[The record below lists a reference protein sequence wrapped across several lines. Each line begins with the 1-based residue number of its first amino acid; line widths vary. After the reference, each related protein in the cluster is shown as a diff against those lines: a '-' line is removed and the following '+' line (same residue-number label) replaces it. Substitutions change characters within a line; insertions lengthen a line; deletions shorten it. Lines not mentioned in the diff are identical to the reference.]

1 VVAADGV
8 ASTCCE
14 QLSIEQTV
22 KTLPQS
28 AIITNISTSLPHQ
41 HCAFERFT
49 NQGPLALLPMSDN
62 RYSVVWCV
70 KDEYVNSILDM
81 SDEAFTE
88 HLQKAFGWRA
98 GKITKAGSRS
108 HYPLNIYQRPQ
119 SVSHR
124 FVAIGNAAQTLH
136 PIAGQGFNLGLRDV
150 AALVEAIGDHQG
162 DIGDYSV
169 LHHYQV
175 KRSCDKSNTIML
187 TESLVRLFSNDY
199 FATSLG
205 RNVGLALMDNLPF
218 LKAPLLKHT
227 LGLVEV
233 HK

>member
-70 KDEYVNSILDM
+70 KDECVDSILDM
-81 SDEAFTE
+81 SDEAFIE
-88 HLQKAFGWRA
+88 HLQQAFGWRA
-98 GKITKAGSRS
+98 GKIIKAGSRS
-108 HYPLNIYQRPQ
+108 HYPLNIYERPQ

-169 LHHYQV
+169 LHQYQT

-187 TESLVRLFSNDY
+187 TEGLVRLFSNDY